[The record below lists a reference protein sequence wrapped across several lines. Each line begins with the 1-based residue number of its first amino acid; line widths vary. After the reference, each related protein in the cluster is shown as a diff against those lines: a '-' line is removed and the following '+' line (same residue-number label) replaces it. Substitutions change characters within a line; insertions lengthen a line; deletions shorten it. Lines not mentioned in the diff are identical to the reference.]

1 MVEPMMERLEILRMQ
16 GIHKA
21 FNSHKVLAGIDL
33 TLQACETLSVL
44 GGSGSG
50 KTTLLRLIAGLI
62 KPGRGQIVLF
72 GQDIVPLSERDLLPL
87 RRRIGVVFQGAA
99 LFDSLTVFE
108 NVAFPLRLHTRT
120 SEGEMRARVAELL
133 KRVGLPGIEE
143 QYPAELSGG
152 MRKRVGIA
160 RALALQPEFV
170 LFDEPTA
177 GLDPTNARIICQLIA
192 ELRRDLCETSVVVTH
207 DLQCAFAISD
217 QIAFIHQGEI
227 IEVAS
232 PEEFAR
238 SSRPEAQMF
247 VKGALDEGTTL
258 RAIEGRFSWSSVEAA

>member
-1 MVEPMMERLEILRMQ
+1 MVKPMIEQSEILRIQ
-16 GIHKA
+16 GIRKA
-21 FNSHKVLAGIDL
+21 FNTHRVLVGIDL
-33 TLQACETLSVL
+33 SLRTCETVSVL

-62 KPGRGQIVLF
+62 KPDRGQIFLF
-72 GQDIVPLSERDLLPL
+72 GQDIVPMSERDLLPL

-108 NVAFPLRLHTRT
+108 NIAFPLRLHTRT
-120 SEGEMRARVAELL
+120 SEQEIRARVAELL
-133 KRVGLPGIEE
+133 KQVELPGIEE

-152 MRKRVGIA
+152 MKKRVGIA
-160 RALALQPEFV
+160 RALALQPEVV

-177 GLDPTNARIICQLIA
+177 GLDPTNGRMICQLIA

-217 QIAFIHQGEI
+217 QIAFVHQGEI

-232 PEEFAR
+232 PEEFLH

-247 VKGALDEGTTL
+247 VKGVFDQATTL
-258 RAIEGRFSWSSVEAA
+258 R

>member
-1 MVEPMMERLEILRMQ
+1 MVKPEMERSEMLRIQ

-21 FNSHKVLAGIDL
+21 FNTHKVLAGIDL
-33 TLQACETLSVL
+33 SLRTCETLSVL

-62 KPGRGQIVLF
+62 KPDRGQIFLF
-72 GQDIVPLSERDLLPL
+72 GQDIVPLSERELVPL

-108 NVAFPLRLHTRT
+108 NIAFPLRLHTRT
-120 SEGEMRARVAELL
+120 SEGEIRAHVAELL
-133 KRVGLPGIEE
+133 KHVALPGIEE

-152 MRKRVGIA
+152 MKKRVGIA
-160 RALALQPEFV
+160 RALALQPEVV

-177 GLDPTNARIICQLIA
+177 GLDPTNGRMICQLIA

-217 QIAFIHQGEI
+217 QIAFVHQGEI

-232 PEEFAR
+232 PEEFLH

-247 VKGALDEGTTL
+247 VKGAFDQVTTL
-258 RAIEGRFSWSSVEAA
+258 RSIEGGFHGAA